1 MGAPRLVLQELD
13 AALLAIT
20 EHPEIGHRLAL
31 HRYPTARS
39 FVLQRSS
46 YVVLYKVDP
55 GAGEVTVVR
64 ARHGKRE
71 AAHAEASVAP
81 RATTLLQCR

>member
-1 MGAPRLVLQELD
+1 MGAPRLVMQELA

-46 YVVLYKVDP
+46 YVVLYNIDP
-55 GAGEVTVVR
+55 GQGCHSGAR
-64 ARHGKRE
+64 APRE
-71 AAHAEASVAP
+71 AATAEASVAP
-81 RATTLLQCR
+81 RVTTLLQCR